1 MNTDTKITE
10 ITMLKGPTYFT
21 FVKDEVII
29 QMTLSIYN
37 KINNVILLQEMP
49 NIAMGKNIIYSPKMQ
64 Y

>member
-1 MNTDTKITE
+1 MNIDTKITE
-10 ITMLKGPTYFT
+10 ITMLKEPTYFT

-49 NIAMGKNIIYSPKMQ
+49 NIAMEKIIIYSPKMQ

>member
-1 MNTDTKITE
+1 
-10 ITMLKGPTYFT
+10 MLKEPTSFT
-21 FVKDEVII
+21 IVKDEGLI

-49 NIAMGKNIIYSPKMQ
+49 NIAMKKIIIFRPKMQ